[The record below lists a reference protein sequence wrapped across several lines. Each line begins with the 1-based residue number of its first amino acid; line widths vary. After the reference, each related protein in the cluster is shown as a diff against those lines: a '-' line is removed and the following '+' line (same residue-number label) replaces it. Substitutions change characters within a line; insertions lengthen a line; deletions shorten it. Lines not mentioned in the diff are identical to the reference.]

1 MTPRAVRHGSRA
13 LALGAAA
20 LTVGAVVA
28 LSDDA
33 GPPAPAPAPA
43 PLDDAV
49 AAGRSFALTSSAG
62 PVHVWAPAGFHP
74 DGAAVVLY
82 VHGYDTDVD
91 AAWRDHRL
99 PEQFALAAVNAVF
112 IAAEAPAGSRQAVRW
127 PALEDL
133 LAEVF
138 QAIDLARPTGALVAI
153 GHSGAYRTLLAWTAA
168 PALDWIISLDA
179 TYGEVDAWRAWMAA
193 SPAHHLIFVGDDT
206 ARWTEELA
214 RGLAEDLPGAVVT
227 VDDLGELDDEL
238 GPATAGARA
247 IYLRS
252 GDGHM
257 PLVTAGR
264 AIPRLLRLAPVEVLA
279 DAPWRAPLGLPALT
293 ADAGAAP

>member
-1 MTPRAVRHGSRA
+1 MRRA
-13 LALGAAA
+13 LAVIAVAVAAAAAIGVVVAVADDDAGAAA
-20 LTVGAVVA
+20 PSAAA
-28 LSDDA
+28 L
-33 GPPAPAPAPA
+33 PA
-43 PLDDAV
+43 AV
-49 AAGRSFALTSSAG
+49 AAGRAWTLTTAAG

>member
-1 MTPRAVRHGSRA
+1 MRRA
-13 LALGAAA
+13 LAVTAVAAA
-20 LTVGAVVA
+20 TAAVVA
-28 LSDDA
+28 VAADD
-33 GPPAPAPAPA
+33 GGAPAPAPA
-43 PLDDAV
+43 PLPAAV
-49 AAGRSFALTSSAG
+49 AAGRAWDLTTASG
-62 PVHVWAPAGFHP
+62 PIHVWAPAGYHP

-99 PEQFALAAVNAVF
+99 PEQFALTAVNAVY
-112 IAAEAPAGSRQAVRW
+112 IAAEAPAGARQAVRW

-138 QAIDLARPTGALVAI
+138 GAIDLPRPTGALIAI

-206 ARWTEELA
+206 VAWTEELA
-214 RGLAEDLPGAVVT
+214 AGLAEDLPGGVVT

-238 GPATAGARA
+238 GPARADARA
-247 IYLRS
+247 IYLRT
-252 GDGHM
+252 GGGHM

-264 AIPRLLRLAPVEVLA
+264 AIPRLVRLAPVELLP
-279 DAPWRAPLGLPALT
+279 DAPWQVPLGLPPLT
-293 ADAGAAP
+293 VDAGAAP

>member
-1 MTPRAVRHGSRA
+1 MRRAVA
-13 LALGAAA
+13 VIAVAAA
-20 LTVGAVVA
+20 TVIVVA
-28 LSDDA
+28 VAADDGA
-33 GPPAPAPAPA
+33 PGPAPAAA
-43 PLDDAV
+43 PLPAAV
-49 AAGRSFALTSSAG
+49 AAGHAWELATAAG
-62 PVHVWAPAGFHP
+62 PIHVWAPAGYHP

-138 QAIDLARPTGALVAI
+138 AAIDLPRPTGALIAI

-179 TYGEVDAWRAWMAA
+179 TYGEVDAWRGWMAA
-193 SPAHHLIFVGDDT
+193 SAAHHLIFVGDDT
-206 ARWTEELA
+206 VRWTEELA
-214 RGLAEDLPGAVVT
+214 RGLAEDLGAGAVVT
-227 VDDLGELDDEL
+227 VDDLAELDDEL
-238 GPATAGARA
+238 GPARADARA
-247 IYLRS
+247 IYLRT
-252 GDGHM
+252 GVGHM

-279 DAPWRAPLGLPALT
+279 DAPWRAPLGLPPLAL
-293 ADAGAAP
+293 DAGAAP

>member
-1 MTPRAVRHGSRA
+1 MRRA
-13 LALGAAA
+13 LAVIAAAAMAAAIGVVVAGADDDAGGAAPGAAA
-20 LTVGAVVA
+20 L
-28 LSDDA
+28 
-33 GPPAPAPAPA
+33 PA
-43 PLDDAV
+43 AV
-49 AAGRSFALTSSAG
+49 AAGRAWTLTTAAG
-62 PVHVWAPAGFHP
+62 PVHVWAPAGFRP

-264 AIPRLLRLAPVEVLA
+264 AIPRLLGLAPVEVLA

>member
-1 MTPRAVRHGSRA
+1 MRRA
-13 LALGAAA
+13 LAVIAVAAA
-20 LTVGAVVA
+20 TAVVVA
-28 LSDDA
+28 VAADD
-33 GPPAPAPAPA
+33 GAPAPAPA
-43 PLDDAV
+43 ASPLPAAV
-49 AAGRSFALTSSAG
+49 AAGRAWTLATAAG
-62 PVHVWAPAGFHP
+62 PVHVWAPAGYHP

-91 AAWRDHRL
+91 AAWREHRL
-99 PEQFALAAVNAVF
+99 PEQFALAAVNAIF
-112 IAAEAPAGSRQAVRW
+112 IAAEAPAGSRQPVRW

-138 QAIDLARPTGALVAI
+138 AAIDLPRPTGALVAI

-206 ARWTEELA
+206 VRWTEELA
-214 RGLAEDLPGAVVT
+214 RGLAADLPGAVVT

-238 GPATAGARA
+238 GPARADARA
-247 IYLRS
+247 IYLRT
-252 GDGHM
+252 GVGHM

-264 AIPRLLRLAPVEVLA
+264 AIPRLLRLTPVEVLA
-279 DAPWRAPLGLPALT
+279 DAPWRAPLGLPPPGP
-293 ADAGAAP
+293 DAGAAP